1 MGTWG
6 AGNFDG
12 DGAMDAYA
20 GLVRGIAEQI
30 DEGLGEGD
38 VQFEDVDG
46 EIALMEV
53 LAVLGERCV
62 KLHLPLARV
71 EGWSRR
77 VLAAYDAQID
87 ALGATEAF
95 KAERR
100 RVLQTTFERLRAAV
114 RGRGPASP

>member
-6 AGNFDG
+6 SGNFDS
-12 DGAMDAYA
+12 DGALDAYA
-20 GLVRGIAEQI
+20 GLVHGIAEQI

-53 LAVLGERCV
+53 LAVIGERCRA
-62 KLHLPLARV
+62 LHLPLAQV
-71 EGWSRR
+71 ESWARR

-100 RVLQTTFERLRAAV
+100 AVLESTFDRLRAAV
-114 RGRGPASP
+114 RAVRRT